1 MKRDSSDLEW
11 KRVKKEIKERDKGQ
25 CRLSKILPL
34 RDFLILQKNAGPFIK
49 TTDAAHIISVSS
61 NPKIMYES
69 CNVVTLNRYSHT
81 NLDSGRDPIDGHPIT
96 KEEVEEWWVKILK
109 GNKKQYNIFANLLR
123 QEKLSFGK
131 IGEEDNG

>member
-25 CRLSKILPL
+25 CRLSRILSL
-34 RDFLILQKNAGPFIK
+34 KDFLVLQKNAGPYIK
-49 TTDAAHIISVSS
+49 TTDAAHIISVAS

-69 CNVVTLNRYSHT
+69 CNVVMLNRYSHT
-81 NLDSGRDPIDGHPIT
+81 NLDSGRSPIDGHPIT
-96 KEEVEEWWVKILK
+96 REEVEEWWVKILK
-109 GNKKQYNIFANLLR
+109 GNKKQYNIFANLLK

-131 IGEEDNG
+131 IGEENNE